1 MAAMTTAQV
10 RRRDRHAQRVA
21 ALAVSL
27 AAGAAAASS
36 AALLAMTAA
45 ACGDDLVPG
54 AGSQCG
60 AGTVLDGD
68 SCVPADTPACGDGT
82 VYDQVSGE
90 CVLSADIC
98 APGTVLVEGR
108 CQEPSAITPDLEEA
122 AEPNDTGGLAGQ
134 IPVPAVG
141 EGLVVHGCI
150 DPYDGNPP
158 VAQDGAQL
166 MPDIDSWTIE
176 VSEPT
181 LLDVTSDGVGGLSA
195 AFLVLPSDAALQ
207 RDFWSREAFSTT
219 GDLSQRQLFLPKA
232 GDYEISM
239 WDSRSLLARLM
250 IVPLSLGAGGPGACY
265 YATFRRIPM
274 PEAAPLPVGDA
285 VDAAL
290 TTGPQLYRFEPAEA
304 ELLQVVAE
312 TPLDSAR
319 SSVGTTLLV
328 DGAYVASSF
337 DSPILGPASLLSGFA
352 DGEQALVLVDAVFDY
367 SAAAAPSTFH
377 MISERFEPVTLT
389 PGTPVTLTN
398 PGGSAPAAIGDYHIL
413 RFDVPAGDVVFTDL
427 DFSVPTTG
435 DIYDGR
441 TLYAAD
447 GTAGFPATS
456 VRSSI
461 RYAEPGR
468 HYLLLFTPDVEPGS
482 TVDVTARLTPLDPPP
497 LELAAPVA
505 NAPLGPRGEAWYTL
519 DLTDELWLQL
529 DGVGRDLGGDPLQLE
544 LFDPAGYGTVYSGL
558 YPSYFVS
565 LDGTTHGQFFPDPTT
580 HRPWL
585 VRLSDPFPPPDPAA
599 SYDVEVQRRVYTDL
613 GAIAAGAP
621 IAAADQALPAGGAVR
636 YFVRGAPGQ
645 RVTVT
650 VTPAGFDARVR
661 SLGGDEFGFDTDEG
675 GVGAPEQFVTDL
687 VDTGLWIA
695 FDVQGD
701 AAGSFDVDVT
711 SVAIPA
717 YTSSSGAIRFADAC
731 GGGVEVP
738 LMPGAFS
745 SLPPDDEG
753 LSAQIPMPFAFRLF
767 GVPVAL
773 LTLSSN
779 GWISTQDFPLD
790 TTNPDNQPL
799 PQFDNVNGAIAPYW
813 DDLQG
818 VRICMLAEAD
828 VLVLQWDGWL
838 AASPTRL
845 VQFQARLHSSGA
857 IDFVYGPRHM
867 GDGASATVGAENIEV
882 TSAAQVGFDRR
893 GAVRPES
900 SISLTPVP

>member
-1 MAAMTTAQV
+1 MAAQV
-10 RRRDRHAQRVA
+10 RRGYRQQRLVALVA
-21 ALAVSL
+21 AAG
-27 AAGAAAASS
+27 GAA
-36 AALLAMTAA
+36 LIAMAVA
-45 ACGDDLVPG
+45 ACGDDLVPRTDD
-54 AGSQCG
+54 CG

-68 SCVPADTPACGDGT
+68 SCVPADMPDCGDGT
-82 VYDQVSGE
+82 VYDQVSRE

-98 APGTVLVEGR
+98 ASGTVLVEGR
-108 CQEPSAITPDLEEA
+108 CQEPAGITPDLEEA

-141 EGLVVHGCI
+141 DGLVVHGCI

-158 VAQDGAQL
+158 LAQDGSQL
-166 MPDIDSWTIE
+166 MPDVDSWTIE

-195 AFLVLPSDAALQ
+195 GFLVLPSDPALQ
-207 RDFWSREAFSTT
+207 RDFWSREAFSTA
-219 GDLSQRQLFLPKA
+219 GDLVQRQLFLPRA
-232 GDYEISM
+232 GEYEISM

-250 IVPLSLGAGGPGACY
+250 IVPLPLGAGGPGACY
-265 YATFRRIPM
+265 YATVRRLPM
-274 PEAAPLPVGDA
+274 PEAVPLPVGDA
-285 VDAAL
+285 VDATL
-290 TTGPQLYRFEPAEA
+290 STGPQVYRFDPAEA

-312 TPLDSAR
+312 TPLDSSR

-337 DSPILGPASLLSGFA
+337 DSPILGPARLLSGFA
-352 DGEQALVLVDAVFDY
+352 DGEQALVVVDAVFDY
-367 SAAAAPSTFH
+367 SAAATPSTFH
-377 MISERFEPVTLT
+377 MTSERFEPVTLT
-389 PGTPVTLTN
+389 LGTPVTLTN
-398 PGGSAPAAIGDYHIL
+398 PGGSAPTAIGDYHIL

-441 TLYAAD
+441 TFYAAD
-447 GTAGFPATS
+447 GTAGLPATS

-461 RYAEPGR
+461 RYAEAGR
-468 HYLLLFTPDVEPGS
+468 HYLFLFTPDAQPGS
-482 TVDVTARLTPLDPPP
+482 TVDVTAQLTPLAPPP
-497 LELAAPVA
+497 LALAAPVA

-529 DGVGRDLGGDPLQLE
+529 DGAGRDLGGDPLQLE

-558 YPSYFVS
+558 YASYIVS

-585 VRLSDPFPPPDPAA
+585 VRLSDPFPPADPAA
-599 SYDVEVQRRVYTDL
+599 SYDVEVSRRDYSDL
-613 GAIAAGAP
+613 GAIATGAP
-621 IAAADQALPAGGAVR
+621 IAAADQVLPAGGAVR

-650 VTPAGFDARVR
+650 VTPTGFDARVR

-675 GVGAPEQFVTDL
+675 GVGAPEQFVSDL
-687 VDTGLWIA
+687 FDTGLWIA

-731 GGGVEVP
+731 GGGAEVP
-738 LMPGAFS
+738 LMPGAFGGGD
-745 SLPPDDEG
+745 PTDEG

-767 GVPVAL
+767 GNPVAL

-790 TTNPDNQPL
+790 TTNPENNPL
-799 PQFDNVNGAIAPYW
+799 LQFDNVNGAIAPYW

-818 VRICMLAEAD
+818 VRICMLAEPD
-828 VLVLQWDGWL
+828 LLVVQWDGWL

-882 TSAAQVGFDRR
+882 TSAAQVVFDQR
-893 GAVRPES
+893 GKVRPES
-900 SISLTPVP
+900 SISLSPVE